1 MAQKP
6 AILLHNEAQNALINT
21 VNYFVQQG
29 VPLYEMKAIFDTLGA
44 DLTNLV
50 EQELKKA
57 ETEYNTAVE
66 NEKNKNEE
74 VAE

>member
-1 MAQKP
+1 
-6 AILLHNEAQNALINT
+6 
-21 VNYFVQQG
+21 
-29 VPLYEMKAIFDTLGA
+29 MKAIFDTLGA